1 MLPLSEP
8 DGPRPMTPQPLE
20 LHKTGHARVD
30 VEKVR
35 PILPQLID
43 SLTDA
48 VVVVDRSRRVVAANR
63 RYLEAFGANGPDLIG
78 SFCQDSLHCPA
89 LADPAAP
96 ARGGPGAAAPRC
108 AACDAIDH
116 RQAFREM
123 RSVVGQDGLTRRWE
137 ATFSP
142 VADEGGVVSH
152 VVEVWRDLSE
162 RSQLEAQLAHSERLA
177 SLGMLAAGVAHEI
190 NNPIASILAGVERL
204 SRWIARL
211 PGIEEERR
219 AEARGVIEGL
229 EAEVL
234 RCRETTEKLM
244 LLATPYRAVPSWVD
258 VNRAARDTLALLNY
272 QMSQQNV
279 KGVEELERDLP
290 LVFARES
297 GVRGVCMNL
306 AMNALQAMPEGGTLT
321 MRTRRA
327 GERIRLEIEDT
338 GTGID
343 PAHLDRIWD
352 PFFTTKPVGQ
362 GTGLGLS
369 ISRQV
374 VQRYHGSIWV
384 ESQPGKGARFF
395 VELPIETPGGP
406 LG

>member
-1 MLPLSEP
+1 VNPGPLHILKA
-8 DGPRPMTPQPLE
+8 RP
-20 LHKTGHARVD
+20 ARID
-30 VEKVR
+30 AEQVR

-43 SLTDA
+43 SLADA
-48 VVVVDRSRRVVAANR
+48 MVVVDRDRRVVAANR
-63 RYLEAFGANGPDLIG
+63 RYLEAFGATGQELIG
-78 SFCQDSLHCPA
+78 SFCQDTLHCPT
-89 LADPAAP
+89 LTGPDPSG
-96 ARGGPGAAAPRC
+96 GGPSQPGSRRC
-108 AACDAIDH
+108 EACEAMDKNRSF
-116 RQAFREM
+116 RQM
-123 RSVVGQDGLTRRWE
+123 RTVTSADGVTRRWE

-142 VADEGGVVSH
+142 VIDEDGAVTH
-152 VVEVWRDLSE
+152 VVEVWRDVSE

-190 NNPIASILAGVERL
+190 NNPVASILAGVERL
-204 SRWIARL
+204 VRWLKRTDGIGETARDEASRVL
-211 PGIEEERR
+211 
-219 AEARGVIEGL
+219 EGL

-244 LLATPYRAVPSWVD
+244 LLATPYRAAPSWVD
-258 VNRAARDTLALLNY
+258 VNRAARDTLTLLNH
-272 QMSQQNV
+272 QMSQQSV
-279 KGVEELERDLP
+279 KGVEELEPDLP
-290 LVFARES
+290 AVFARES

-306 AMNALQAMPEGGTLT
+306 AMNALQAMPGGGTLT
-321 MRTRRA
+321 VRTRRA
-327 GERIRLEIEDT
+327 GERVRLEIEDT

-343 PAHLDRIWD
+343 PTHLDRIWD

-374 VQRYHGSIWV
+374 VHRYHGSIWV
-384 ESQPGKGARFF
+384 ENQPGRGARFV